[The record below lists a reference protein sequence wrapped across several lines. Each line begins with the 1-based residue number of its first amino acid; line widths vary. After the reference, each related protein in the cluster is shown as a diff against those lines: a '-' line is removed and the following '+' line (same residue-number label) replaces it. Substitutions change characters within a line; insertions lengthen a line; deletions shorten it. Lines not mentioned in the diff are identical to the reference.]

1 VYEQNEPAQ
10 RSADGAA
17 ARSGPSP
24 MLIALIVLGVLAVVF
39 ILQNGERT
47 KTNFLMFEFRSSLWV
62 TILLAMAAGV
72 VIDRLFTMWWR
83 RRKRA
88 NDRD

>member
-1 VYEQNEPAQ
+1 MYEQNEPVQ
-10 RSADGAA
+10 RSAGGA

-24 MLIALIVLGVLAVVF
+24 MLIALIVVGVLAVVF
-39 ILQNGERT
+39 VLQNGDRT

-72 VIDRLFTMWWR
+72 ILDRVFTMWWR

-88 NDRD
+88 NDND

>member
-1 VYEQNEPAQ
+1 MYEQNEPAQ
-10 RSADGAA
+10 RRADGA

-24 MLIALIVLGVLAVVF
+24 TLIALVVIGVLAVVF
-39 ILQNGERT
+39 ILQNGAKTE
-47 KTNFLMFEFRSSLWV
+47 TNFLMFEFRSSLWV

-72 VIDRLFTMWWR
+72 VLDRLFAIWWR

-88 NDRD
+88 DD